1 MESVLSRHIPTSTK
15 THARQNSRDS
25 AHASARL
32 YAKEAPLL
40 PYERDQLTK
49 LPVQLKRK
57 W

>member
-1 MESVLSRHIPTSTK
+1 MESVSSRHIPTFTK

-32 YAKEAPLL
+32 YAKEALL

>member
-1 MESVLSRHIPTSTK
+1 MESVSSRHIPTFTK

-32 YAKEAPLL
+32 YAKEAPPL